1 MPILLLGNKHS
12 TEVLIKSLAQNWFT
26 QGLSMGKL
34 LLKANECIEYIDRN
48 EDEFGKKYE
57 ISQEVKEAL
66 LNSLCFIEDKIERAE
81 CTVAFLSL

>member
-57 ISQEVKEAL
+57 ISI
-66 LNSLCFIEDKIERAE
+66 LCFK
-81 CTVAFLSL
+81 VATSGSNIAPYYLVSAKSQ